1 MKTNDPQ
8 ITVMAKLKEGTQGE
22 LLCFSFRL
30 AFFELAVIANIPAE
44 GETEAPAYI
53 KFKIN
58 SRPQHANERTA
69 QETD

>member
-8 ITVMAKLKEGTQGE
+8 ITVMAKLKEGAQGE

-30 AFFELAVIANIPAE
+30 GFFELAVIANIPAD

-58 SRPQHANERTA
+58 SRPQHTEHTT
-69 QETD
+69 QETT